1 MSGCENSLMVG
12 GLELVHIFHI
22 TDRILFYIPHTLPC
36 IFTNSKN
43 KDTHTHLC
51 MYIICVKVMG
61 DSLKNFIFVL
71 NVSVFY

>member
-1 MSGCENSLMVG
+1 MSGCENSLIVG

-36 IFTNSKN
+36 IVRTR
-43 KDTHTHLC
+43 THTHLC
-51 MYIICVKVMG
+51 MYIVCVKVMG
-61 DSLKNFIFVL
+61 DSLKNLIFVL